1 MIWMQRLRSQS
12 HSNYK
17 RYMTEQLTVPRLRLK
32 IRAPYKSLQSEVA
45 KLERIQQASGILRR
59 TSRFVILT
67 RRLEV
72 QLAEMDKAEAAESK
86 TETTPKKAVNGDS
99 SNSLF
104 SQTLENEDEKERT
117 IAKAALTIAE
127 LSQSYSL
134 AQRFPYVTLIS
145 LP

>member
-12 HSNYK
+12 DSNYK